1 MGKGKGKEILGSI
14 ISFASG
20 LVGVKNPAIGL
31 AIGLIKKKPVGQQV
45 KEFMDKNKQS
55 VASGEGNTDF
65 AGVFGSVMGGLI
77 VIGFTSYLALATYLL
92 VTEKITF
99 EQFLQM
105 ICF

>member
-1 MGKGKGKEILGSI
+1 MGKGKGKAILGSI

-20 LVGVKNPAIGL
+20 LVGIKNPAIGL

-55 VASGEGNTDF
+55 VAAGEGNTDF

-77 VIGFTSYLALATYLL
+77 VIGFTALATYLL